1 MEFFTD
7 AKVVRLRSFCNNYL
21 LAAQDKSSVRQDAD
35 GSLVGTR
42 WTVELITNVMN
53 KDRLRLRSWCGH
65 YLAAVDPVLKQ
76 LPDPSSMNVE
86 WEPVEGGLGFLF
98 RCYLFRYLRVYDD
111 DDDDLNKSVAVGIP
125 WGRDSIA
132 CYQWHVEILERR
144 QRLPCPPPSGAA
156 KASPSGIKVCWSHH
170 KTAMHD
176 YDLLALGNLDSSWTV
191 FFLKQWDYQEACSLS
206 LSSRSP
212 SALI

>member
-21 LAAQDKSSVRQDAD
+21 LAAQDKSSVIQDAD

-42 WTVELITNVMN
+42 WTVEVITNVKN
-53 KDRLRLRSWCGH
+53 KRRLRLRSWCGH

-76 LPDPSSMNVE
+76 LPDPLSMNVE

-98 RCYLFRYLRVYDD
+98 RCYLFRYLRVYDE
-111 DDDDLNKSVAVGIP
+111 DDLNDSVAVGIP
-125 WGRDSIA
+125 WGRDSME
-132 CYQWHVEILERR
+132 CYLWHVEILER
-144 QRLPCPPPSGAA
+144 LPCPPPSRAA
-156 KASPSGIKVCWSHH
+156 KASPSGIKVRWSHP
-170 KTAMHD
+170 KAALHD
-176 YDLLALGNLDSSWTV
+176 YDLLALGNLDSSWIV
-191 FFLKQWDYQEACSLS
+191 LFLKQWDSQETCSLS